1 MVSSSLFSISFLEE
15 TRNSIEKEA
24 FGLMSYRLRG
34 NKDPRSQEP
43 KGKLEKMGVKL
54 FIKNT
59 TNGLERWLNG

>member
-1 MVSSSLFSISFLEE
+1 
-15 TRNSIEKEA
+15 
-24 FGLMSYRLRG
+24 MSYRLRG
-34 NKDPRSQEP
+34 NKDPRDQEP